1 MACGGRA
8 FVLDVLAMERSS
20 WHNCRR
26 AAGQPNSVFDVDVET
41 PSCVNAKARPRIRA
55 GAWLDAR
62 MRRRVA
68 LNSSLGLSG
77 KLMCS
82 SVVTGYGTFVCSKD
96 AEFEIRGRRRFEIAS
111 AHHVIDEEIS
121 APTLTQQPT

>member
-1 MACGGRA
+1 
-8 FVLDVLAMERSS
+8 
-20 WHNCRR
+20 
-26 AAGQPNSVFDVDVET
+26 
-41 PSCVNAKARPRIRA
+41 
-55 GAWLDAR
+55 

-68 LNSSLGLSG
+68 LNTSLSSSG

-96 AEFEIRGRRRFEIAS
+96 SEPRSASFEIAS

-121 APTLTQQPT
+121 A